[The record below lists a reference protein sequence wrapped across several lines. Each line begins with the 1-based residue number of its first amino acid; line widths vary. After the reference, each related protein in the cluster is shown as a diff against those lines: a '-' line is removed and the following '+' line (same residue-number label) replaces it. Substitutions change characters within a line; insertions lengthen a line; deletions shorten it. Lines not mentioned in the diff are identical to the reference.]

1 MPVEVDIRRSQSLF
15 WTQRLHAR
23 SFDICLQVSSSRR
36 ASLRKEMSCL
46 MVPSGII
53 PNLFRLSGKVICLL
67 STDYGHR
74 ESIFVLRLF
83 SIDQHPNPFRWIRAR
98 YPTLSTATPESNEAA
113 KQVGEFIHKLARK
126 AESSCFEDKY
136 RIWRPFHYL
145 PHFRSCVCLYSF
157 EKRTSLCKI
166 RVYPS
171 LLRKQ
176 QSLRIFEWRK
186 F

>member
-23 SFDICLQVSSSRR
+23 SFDICLQVSPSRR

-46 MVPSGII
+46 MVPSGIT
-53 PNLFRLSGKVICLL
+53 PNLVRLSGKVIYLL
-67 STDYGHR
+67 STAYGHR
-74 ESIFVLRLF
+74 ESTFVLRL
-83 SIDQHPNPFRWIRAR
+83 SIDKHPNPLRWIRAR
-98 YPTLSTATPESNEAA
+98 YPTLSIATPESNEAA

-126 AESSCFEDKY
+126 PESSCFEDKY

-145 PHFRSCVCLYSF
+145 SHFRLCVCLYSF